1 MDVNALRPRVVGGRS
16 LTGSATWSPSDDVDP
31 SAWTVMQ
38 AVEYVMA
45 NPDMR
50 VAVIAAEREGKNRS
64 TLIGRLET
72 LQF

>member
-1 MDVNALRPRVVGGRS
+1 MDVNALRPRIVGGGA
-16 LTGSATWSPSDDVDP
+16 LTGSATWTPTDDVDP
-31 SAWTVMQ
+31 SGWTVTQ
-38 AVEYVMA
+38 AVEYVLA

-50 VAVIAAEREGKNRS
+50 IAVIAAEREGKNRS